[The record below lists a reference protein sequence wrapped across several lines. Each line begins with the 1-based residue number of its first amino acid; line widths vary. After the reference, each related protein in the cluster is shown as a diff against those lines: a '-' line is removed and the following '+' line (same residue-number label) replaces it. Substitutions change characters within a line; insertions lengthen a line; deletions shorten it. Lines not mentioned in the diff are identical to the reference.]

1 MSSGSGCHHQAH
13 EHRQAVRAVSEVVH
27 SRSRLT
33 FATAVLVA
41 VNLVVTCAVLY
52 FTTIGGENPLRPPE
66 VWRSFVPALGVQTVV
81 NGVILLAFKRTRHVG
96 AGVLVGSSWGPRGGC
111 AVLPVALAR
120 GVAQH
125 LVTAYQ
131 RPLLCRAE
139 DGVRRVTGDAAKS
152 HGYVLDMFATEAIH
166 S

>member
-1 MSSGSGCHHQAH
+1 MGVASYTKAGMSSGSGCHHQAH

-52 FTTIGGENPLRPPE
+52 FTTPGGENPLRPRE

-96 AGVLVGSSWGPRGGC
+96 AGALVGGL
-111 AVLPVALAR
+111 VVAALFCLWLL
-120 GVAQH
+120 
-125 LVTAYQ
+125 LVVWPNTW
-131 RPLLCRAE
+131 
-139 DGVRRVTGDAAKS
+139 
-152 HGYVLDMFATEAIH
+152 
-166 S
+166 